1 MCQGLVATM
10 VQAVKTSAPLRIGV
24 IGVGIMGSQP
34 RPRAGR
40 AVRASSS
47 SASPIPDRSQRDLV
61 TRVLGCPAV
70 NDFEALLHLGVDA
83 VTIAAPT
90 HLHHDIALTCIARG
104 IHVLVEKPIAS
115 IGGGGPRASS
125 PRPTRPASP

>member
-1 MCQGLVATM
+1 M
-10 VQAVKTSAPLRIGV
+10 
-24 IGVGIMGSQP
+24 
-34 RPRAGR
+34 
-40 AVRASSS
+40 
-47 SASPIPDRSQRDLV
+47 PIPTARQRDLV

-70 NDFEALLHLGVDA
+70 NDLEGLLQLGVDA

-115 IGGGGPRASS
+115 TVEEGREHHRCGEKGRRHPRWSATSSASI
-125 PRPTRPASP
+125 PP